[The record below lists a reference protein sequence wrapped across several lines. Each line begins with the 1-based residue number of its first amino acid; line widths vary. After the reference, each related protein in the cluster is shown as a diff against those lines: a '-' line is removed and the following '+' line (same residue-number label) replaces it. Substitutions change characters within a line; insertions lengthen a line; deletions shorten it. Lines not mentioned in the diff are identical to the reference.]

1 MIKFFQI
8 YIESER
14 IFYEVMMNQISE
26 SFNIA
31 RHQYI
36 TGYQDNKKH
45 IFPTLD
51 LIKDYCFQVL
61 PYSNNFSSL
70 HITVK

>member
-1 MIKFFQI
+1 ML
-8 YIESER
+8 
-14 IFYEVMMNQISE
+14 NQSSE

-36 TGYQDNKKH
+36 TGYQDNKEH